1 MTVFSGKAAS
11 MKPAPRG
18 TQPRSKMVRVKVLD
32 SERERIENLADLA
45 DLTMSAYVRAA
56 ALGDIN
62 ADEKLARV
70 PLENSRTQG
79 PVIRVRMSQKEF
91 EEAKRFA
98 EQRKM
103 AVTRYIRQRALGLLN
118 FYDTSWVKETV
129 QNLDL
134 LVDGTDSTD

>member
-1 MTVFSGKAAS
+1 
-11 MKPAPRG
+11 
-18 TQPRSKMVRVKVLD
+18 
-32 SERERIENLADLA
+32 
-45 DLTMSAYVRAA
+45 
-56 ALGDIN
+56 
-62 ADEKLARV
+62 
-70 PLENSRTQG
+70 
-79 PVIRVRMSQKEF
+79 MSQKEF